1 MTFNTKGRGAIAS
14 ILSLAMGLGL
24 TACSGT
30 YTIGYVYA
38 TAAKSTGGLIDG
50 YKVDYQ
56 SGNLTTLEDSPIP
69 SGGKN
74 PVAIVATPNAKYLYV
89 VHRDD
94 SSVVL
99 FAIGTDGKI
108 YPQTTYNVTGSFP
121 LAAAVDPAGK
131 FLYVTFTY
139 QNCPTNGSN
148 TTCQPGGQLYTP
160 ANPGP
165 GGVTIFPINASDG
178 TLGTPLPPFNLGRAP
193 VSITVTKNNFVYVI
207 AQDSATTANLFGF
220 SENPST
226 GQLTPLPGVT
236 INPGNVVSTGYAS
249 SATPGGIIADASG
262 SHLYVTDQVGN
273 QVIGYSIASNG
284 VPSQIGSAKTDAQ
297 PAGMSID
304 PSGKYL
310 YAVTFTGG
318 SINGFTFGSNGQ
330 PILSTA
336 AATVQAGTGPT
347 CVSIIGSPTSA
358 SPSHATYL
366 YTSNELSNTVTGTQ
380 LEPSDGSLIQI
391 QNTPFGAST
400 LPTCLVAVQKY
411 SLL

>member
-30 YTIGYVYA
+30 YTIGYVYM

-56 SGNLTTLEDSPIP
+56 SGDLTTLEDSPIP

-94 SSVVL
+94 STVVL

-139 QNCPTNGSN
+139 QNCPSGN
-148 TTCQPGGQLYTP
+148 TTCQAGGQLYTP

-178 TLGTPLPPFNLGRAP
+178 TLGTPLTFNLGRAP
-193 VSITVTKNNFVYVI
+193 LSITVTKNDFVYVI

-220 SENPST
+220 SANSST

-249 SATPGGIIADASG
+249 SATPGGILADASG
-262 SHLYVTDQVGN
+262 SHLYVTDQVNN

-284 VPSQIGSAKTDAQ
+284 VPSQVGSAKTEAA

-318 SINGFTFGSNGQ
+318 SIDGFTFGPNGQ
-330 PILSTA
+330 PVVSTTA
-336 AATVQAGTGPT
+336 ASVQAGTGPT

-358 SPSHATYL
+358 SPTHAIYL
-366 YTSNELSNTVTGTQ
+366 YTSNQLSNTVTGTQ
-380 LEPSDGSLIQI
+380 MNHSDGSLIQI
-391 QNTPFGAST
+391 QNTPFSASA

-411 SLL
+411 QLL